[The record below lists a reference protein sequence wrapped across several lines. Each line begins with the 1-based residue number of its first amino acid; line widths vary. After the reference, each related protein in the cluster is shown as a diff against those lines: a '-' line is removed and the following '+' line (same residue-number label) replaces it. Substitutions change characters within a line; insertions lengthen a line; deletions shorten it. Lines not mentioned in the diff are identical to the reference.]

1 MGKLYAIYI
10 LALLWTLWCCLH
22 SLLIS
27 RRFTSRTKV
36 MLGANYVYYRLCYNI
51 FSLLTLFPVVFYQ
64 LRLEEKIL
72 FAWIWPWNMVKIAMY
87 LAAFFL
93 FYGGYRAYDMKYVL
107 GTRQL
112 QERREDKMQKKAD
125 FKTSGI
131 LEYVR
136 HPWYSG
142 AIILVWAFGPISD
155 VSLVSKIILTA
166 YIFIGTFL
174 EEKKL
179 IHEIG
184 APYLEYR
191 KRVPLFI
198 PWKRG

>member
-1 MGKLYAIYI
+1 MGKLSSMYI

-27 RRFTSRTKV
+27 RRFTSRMKV
-36 MLGANYVYYRLCYNI
+36 MLGANYAYYRLCYNI
-51 FSLLTLFPVVFYQ
+51 FSLLTLFPVVLYQ
-64 LRLEEKIL
+64 LRLHEKIL
-72 FAWIWPWNMVKIAMY
+72 FAWPWPWNMLKIAMY

-112 QERREDKMQKKAD
+112 QERREDKMQKAAD

-131 LEYVR
+131 LDYVR

-142 AIILVWAFGPISD
+142 AIILVWAFGHISD

-179 IHEIG
+179 VHEIG

-191 KRVPLFI
+191 KRVSLFI
-198 PWKRG
+198 PWKKG

>member
-1 MGKLYAIYI
+1 MGKLYSVYI
-10 LALLWTLWCCLH
+10 LAFLWTLWCSLH

-27 RRFTSRTKV
+27 RRFTTGMKD
-36 MLGANYVYYRLCYNI
+36 MLGANYAYYRLCYNI
-51 FSLLTLFPVVFYQ
+51 FSLLTLLPIVLYQ

-72 FAWIWPWNMVKIAMY
+72 FAWSWPWNMVKIAMY
-87 LAAFFL
+87 LVAFSL

-112 QERREDKMQKKAD
+112 QEIREDKRQKAAD
-125 FKTSGI
+125 FRTSGI
-131 LEYVR
+131 LDYVR

-179 IHEIG
+179 VHEIG

-191 KRVPLFI
+191 KRVSLFI
-198 PWKRG
+198 PWKKG